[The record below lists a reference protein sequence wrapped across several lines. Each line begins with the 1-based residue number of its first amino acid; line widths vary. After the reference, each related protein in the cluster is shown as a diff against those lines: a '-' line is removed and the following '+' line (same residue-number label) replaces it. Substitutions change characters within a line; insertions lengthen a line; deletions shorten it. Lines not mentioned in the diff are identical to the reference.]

1 MFMKSI
7 WMLAAAEPTA
17 EQTEVITAQP
27 QGENKP
33 ETVISDK
40 NGSPNPPDG
49 SESPRPNPWVQL
61 LPLFILLIVMYLL
74 LFRGPR
80 RKQQEHQKMV
90 SSLKKNDRVRT
101 VGGIYGTVVEVRPDE
116 IILKVDESANTKI
129 RVIPS
134 AIATVISDEK
144 KSLQ

>member
-1 MFMKSI
+1 MNSI
-7 WMLAAAEPTA
+7 WMLAAAEQTA

-33 ETVISDK
+33 EAVISDK
-40 NGSPNPPDG
+40 NGSPNPPEG
-49 SESPRPNPWVQL
+49 AEPPRPSPWVQL

-101 VGGIYGTVVEVRPDE
+101 VGGIYGTVVDVRPDE
-116 IILKVDESANTKI
+116 IILKVDESTNTKI
-129 RVIPS
+129 RVVPS
-134 AIATVISDEK
+134 AIATVVSDEK

>member
-1 MFMKSI
+1 MKSI
-7 WMLAAAEPTA
+7 WMLAAAESTA
-17 EQTEVITAQP
+17 EQAPEVITAQP
-27 QGENKP
+27 QTQGQS
-33 ETVISDK
+33 ETAVTEQKDSAL
-40 NGSPNPPDG
+40 PADG
-49 SESPRPNPWVQL
+49 PKQPQPNPWVQM
-61 LPLFILLIVMYLL
+61 LPFFIILIVMYLL

-116 IILKVDESANTKI
+116 IILKVDESTNAKI

-134 AIATVISDEK
+134 AIATVVSDEK
-144 KSLQ
+144 K

>member
-1 MFMKSI
+1 MNSI

-27 QGENKP
+27 
-33 ETVISDK
+33 ETPPQTQTLVST
-40 NGSPNPPDG
+40 PDG
-49 SESPRPNPWVQL
+49 STAPPEGPEKPQPNPWVQM
-61 LPLFILLIVMYLL
+61 LPFFIILIVMYLL

-101 VGGIYGTVVEVRPDE
+101 IGGIYGTVVDVRPDE
-116 IILKVDESANTKI
+116 IVLKIDESTNTKM
-129 RVIPS
+129 RVLPT
-134 AIATVISDEK
+134 AIATVLSDEK
-144 KSLQ
+144 K

>member
-1 MFMKSI
+1 MKSI
-7 WMLAAAEPTA
+7 WMLAAAETPA

-27 QGENKP
+27 QTEGKTDTAVLEQKTSEEP
-33 ETVISDK
+33 A
-40 NGSPNPPDG
+40 GSPDRPQ
-49 SESPRPNPWVQL
+49 PNPWVQM
-61 LPLFILLIVMYLL
+61 LPFFIILIVMYLL

-101 VGGIYGTVVEVRPDE
+101 IGGIYGTVVDVRPDG
-116 IILKVDESANTKI
+116 IVLKVDESTNTKI

-134 AIATVISDEK
+134 AIATVIPDEK
-144 KSLQ
+144 K

>member
-1 MFMKSI
+1 MKSI

-27 QGENKP
+27 EGRTETAVTEQKDSGIPAEGPEKP
-33 ETVISDK
+33 Q
-40 NGSPNPPDG
+40 
-49 SESPRPNPWVQL
+49 PNPWVQM
-61 LPLFILLIVMYLL
+61 LPFFIILIVMYLL

-101 VGGIYGTVVEVRPDE
+101 IGGIYGTVVDVRPDE
-116 IILKVDESANTKI
+116 IILKVDESTNTKI
-129 RVIPS
+129 RVVPS
-134 AIATVISDEK
+134 AIATVVSDEK
-144 KSLQ
+144 K